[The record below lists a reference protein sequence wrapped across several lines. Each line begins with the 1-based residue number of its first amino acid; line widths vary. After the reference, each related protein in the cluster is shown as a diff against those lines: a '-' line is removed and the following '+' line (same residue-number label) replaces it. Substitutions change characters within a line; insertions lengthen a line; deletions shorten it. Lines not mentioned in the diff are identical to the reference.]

1 VRKVTH
7 LTAQKYAASG
17 RLGLLIALSTPI
29 VAGNPVGTDIAI
41 HHSPIS
47 ESDETTR
54 DRI

>member
-17 RLGLLIALSTPI
+17 RLELLIALSTPI

-41 HHSPIS
+41 HLS